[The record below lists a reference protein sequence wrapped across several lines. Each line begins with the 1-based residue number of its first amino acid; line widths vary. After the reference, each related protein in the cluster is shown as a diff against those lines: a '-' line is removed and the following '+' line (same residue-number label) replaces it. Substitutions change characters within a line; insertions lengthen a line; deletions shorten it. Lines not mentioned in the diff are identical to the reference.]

1 MKHTFADEL
10 SRTADNSID
19 SKTFAGG
26 FPEAM
31 ARFPEIRMGKW
42 WITTRQSLLLLVPVG
57 IAGTILSILTARF
70 LRTFPAVQQFIA
82 TYPGTGSFAPPL
94 PDGFPLWLR
103 TCHWINFLDRKSV
116 V

>member
-57 IAGTILSILTARF
+57 IAGTILSILTARCRTLATLF
-70 LRTFPAVQQFIA
+70 LLLCPRF
-82 TYPGTGSFAPPL
+82 GKGSWPL
-94 PDGFPLWLR
+94 L
-103 TCHWINFLDRKSV
+103 
-116 V
+116 